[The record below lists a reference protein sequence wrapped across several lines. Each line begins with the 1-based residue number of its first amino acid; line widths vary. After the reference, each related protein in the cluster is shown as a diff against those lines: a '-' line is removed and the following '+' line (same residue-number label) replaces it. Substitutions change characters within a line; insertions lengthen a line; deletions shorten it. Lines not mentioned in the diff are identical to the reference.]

1 MKLNRVGG
9 RLVSAK
15 SKTGNPACSEAMSAW
30 VRSRH
35 GGAPV
40 GPAVFAMLGKCRSMA
55 RQNKKAEQLQASGK
69 LAEGRGTWQRS
80 ERAAKLLAERKAK
93 AQSKPAPAGDDFDLG
108 GFSLPKTAPTP
119 APKPAAASPPARP
132 RAQRGTPER
141 LARARQLRAEN
152 PARQQAR
159 HDAAEIGKAYQAVSG
174 GKANVRV
181 RLADLR
187 EKLPHVPRERQDSA
201 LSYLATKKRD
211 AAALYAFDGEH
222 GATAKDRAAALRLPT
237 GHTRDFIYLG
247 GPGSSGLTGRFPV
260 APRPAPAKS
269 TAPAVVEPPR
279 PGLKDQA
286 AAHRAKKGD
295 TRERARLLAVKAQKK
310 SRNARTTSLKA
321 DREGKHEKA
330 AKFDQSYQ
338 TNFLRSENLAIR
350 SGIRAPKETG
360 RTIDTKFTILGVT
373 PVPTPKPT
381 AKALSKKARAASGRS
396 PPAPETPDAR
406 TKTGPDA
413 PVAAPQRQGTPS
425 DFRAMTQGLRR
436 NAGERRQALATKL
449 KAQRSE
455 VQAARASTVRDLP
468 TDQIHFDPERFQ
480 YKLNAHGETGS
491 VGSLAGVKKWDP
503 ELGGVLQVWKDPS
516 NGKTFVVNGHNRLDL
531 AKRLGAGKVSVRHIT
546 ARDAQEARA
555 KGAIT
560 NIAEGRGNSTDAA
573 QFFRDTGMTR
583 QDLESRGVPLRE
595 KVATEGLALSGL
607 EEGLWRKHK
616 AGELSAE
623 RAAIIGGSG
632 LTHAQQAAITRS
644 AGKNGVEGLNN
655 RDLKELLDNAREA
668 PVVRNK
674 TLDLFGGS
682 EDDLSLGSHR
692 AKAQGY
698 VKDRLGKEKRVF
710 GTVAKSRNAAELERA
725 GNRIDTQ
732 ESGKVA
738 QSAAENLAIFDQL
751 KNRRGPVADLLNEAA
766 ERVHQGENPRKV
778 HEDVYRRLPAAIQ
791 GMLAG
796 G

>member
-15 SKTGNPACSEAMSAW
+15 SKTGNPACSEAMSAF
-30 VRSRH
+30 VRARH
-35 GGAPV
+35 GGPPV

-80 ERAAKLLAERKAK
+80 DRAARLLAERKAR
-93 AQSKPAPAGDDFDLG
+93 ASKPAPAADDFELG
-108 GFSLPKTAPTP
+108 PISAPSKSATTA
-119 APKPAAASPPARP
+119 PAAAARP
-132 RAQRGTPER
+132 RAQRDTPER
-141 LARARQLRAEN
+141 QRRAAELRAAN

-159 HDAAEIGKAYQAVSG
+159 HDAADVSSAYYQASG
-174 GKANVRV
+174 GKENARV

-187 EKLPHVPRERQDSA
+187 DKLSHLPRERQDAA
-201 LSYLATKKRD
+201 LQHLATRKKGGT
-211 AAALYAFDGEH
+211 ALYPLENPVEV
-222 GATAKDRAAALRLPT
+222 TARDRAAALRTAT
-237 GHTRDFIYLG
+237 GHGRDVVYH
-247 GPGSSGLTGRFPV
+247 SGTVR
-260 APRPAPAKS
+260 APRPAPSKARP
-269 TAPAVVEPPR
+269 AVPAVVEPPR
-279 PGLKDQA
+279 PSLKDQA

-295 TRERARLLAVKAQKK
+295 TRERARLLAVRAQKK

-330 AKFDQSYQ
+330 AKFDRSYR
-338 TNFLRSENLAIR
+338 TNFRRSENLAIR

-360 RTIDTKFTILGVT
+360 RTIDTQFTILGVT

-381 AKALSKKARAASGRS
+381 AKALSKKARAAAGRS
-396 PPAPETPDAR
+396 PPKPEAPDAR

-413 PVAAPQRQGTPS
+413 PAPTAPKTQGTRS
-425 DFRAMTQGLRR
+425 DFRAMAQGLRR
-436 NAGERRQALATKL
+436 NAGERRQALAEKL

-455 VQAARASTVRDLP
+455 VQAARASTVRDLD

-480 YKLNAHGETGS
+480 YKLNSHGETGS

-503 ELGGVLQVWKDPS
+503 ELGGVLQVWRDPA
-516 NGKTFVVNGHNRLDL
+516 NGKTYVVNGHNRLDL

-583 QDLESRGVPLRE
+583 QDLEARGVPLRE

-632 LTHAQQAAITRS
+632 LSHAQQAAITRS
-644 AGKNGVEGLNN
+644 AGKHGVEGLNN

-698 VKDRLGKEKRVF
+698 IKDRLGKEKRVF

-766 ERVHQGENPRKV
+766 ERVHKGENPRKV

>member
-1 MKLNRVGG
+1 MPAVAARTRSVKLNRVGG

-55 RQNKKAEQLQASGK
+55 RQNKKAGQLQASGK

-80 ERAAKLLAERKAK
+80 ERAAQLVAERKAK
-93 AQSKPAPAGDDFDLG
+93 VQSKPGPAGDDFDLG
-108 GFSLPKTAPTP
+108 SFALPKAAPP
-119 APKPAAASPPARP
+119 PVPVSKPAGAARP
-132 RAQRGTPER
+132 RAERGTPDR
-141 LARARQLRAEN
+141 QRRAAELRAQN

-159 HDAAEIGKAYQAVSG
+159 HDAAEIGKAYQQVSG

-269 TAPAVVEPPR
+269 TAPATNPFHAPEGETFTLR
-279 PGLKDQA
+279 QR
-286 AAHRAKKGD
+286 H
-295 TRERARLLAVKAQKK
+295 VKA
-310 SRNARTTSLKA
+310 RYENAGKGKTTAL
-321 DREGKHEKA
+321 
-330 AKFDQSYQ
+330 FDEMRGAGARDLPGQ
-338 TNFLRSENLAIR
+338 TNFLGGRAAAPAHP
-350 SGIRAPKETG
+350 APKAAS
-360 RTIDTKFTILGVT
+360 
-373 PVPTPKPT
+373 KPT

-396 PPAPETPDAR
+396 PPAPEAPDAR

-455 VQAARASTVRDLP
+455 VQAARASTVRDLA

-503 ELGGVLQVWKDPS
+503 ELGGVLQVWRDPA

-616 AGELSAE
+616 AGELSAQ

-632 LTHAQQAAITRS
+632 LTHAQQAAIAKT
-644 AGKNGVEGLNN
+644 AGKKGVAGLND
-655 RDLKELLDNAREA
+655 RELREFVDSAREA
-668 PVVRNK
+668 PVVKNR
-674 TLDLFGGS
+674 TLDLFGAN
-682 EDDLSLGSHR
+682 EEDLSLGAHR
-692 AKAQGY
+692 AKAAAH
-698 VKDRLGKEKRVF
+698 VVEKLGREKRVF
-710 GTVAKSRNAAELERA
+710 GTVARSRNAEDLARA
-725 GNRIDTQ
+725 GNQINAE
-732 ESGKVA
+732 ESGKVSQQA
-738 QSAAENLAIFDQL
+738 SENLHVFHTL
-751 KNRRGPVADLLNEAA
+751 KGRRGPVSDLLNEAA
-766 ERVHQGENPRKV
+766 ERVHRGENARKV
-778 HEDVYRRLPAAIQ
+778 HDDVYRRLPKAIQ
-791 GMLAG
+791 AMLAG